1 MSTNFTA
8 FLTLPTSTV
17 SLWTISRRS
26 FIDIGNKSTVEE
38 TKEDEGVTLAGFGDG
53 IEIVIASQNFAG
65 SVGNVKPGL
74 IKKVDGKANAME
86 RLDKAQ
92 REKEQPSHVMLKK
105 Q

>member
-1 MSTNFTA
+1 MSKSFTA
-8 FLTLPTSTV
+8 FSTLPTSTI
-17 SLWTISRRS
+17 SLWTINRRS
-26 FIDIGNKSTVEE
+26 FIEIRTKSTFEE
-38 TKEDEGVTLAGFGDG
+38 TKENERVTVAGFNDG
-53 IEIVIASQNFAG
+53 IEMVIASQNSAG